1 MHAVLRRSM
10 HALSLVGLLF
20 ASAWAGAAQR
30 ALLVGVSELAN
41 QPASLWLQ
49 APRNDVLLMRD
60 ALARQG
66 FAPADITLLADGVP
80 GAALPDAQAIRD
92 ALQRLLAQSRSGDF
106 VVLYFSGHGTRVR
119 DTAKRYQEP
128 DGLAENF
135 LARDVRGAI
144 GGNGGGA
151 GPLGGGMRDVD
162 FDGWVQAFLAKNVF
176 VWSVFDTC
184 SAASMTR
191 SLRTEPA
198 QPADDEVRWRGVRL
212 DQLVAAA
219 APADDAVPAAPAA
232 EAVARARYVAFFAS
246 ESHQVTPELRLPRGD
261 RQARPQGLLTWA
273 VAQSLQRRPQT
284 WRALFDGVLSLY
296 PPVIDELAQRFPARE
311 LPSPVAEGN
320 LDLPLFTNPAG
331 AVTTRP
337 LWPARRGGA
346 MLALAAGQI
355 DGLVPGQRVHVTA
368 VLDDGAQ
375 REAEAELGDVGL
387 DQSSLRV
394 PDALQGVAGSALW
407 RVQPV
412 AGPAALA
419 LQVRAERPL
428 PAGLSLAY
436 PASILSGSDAAADV
450 RVAPAGGGG
459 WRLELLSPALGGPAT
474 VPVPDAPALRQ
485 RLETLARLKWLERL
499 PALAQ
504 GGRVDGLEVQ
514 LERWQGS
521 ELLRADDA
529 LSQAALPVPSE
540 GQRIALNVHNTSG
553 QSIDLAVIGID
564 AQGALRAVYPP
575 DGAESNRFE
584 RGTREQ
590 PAAKRFDLPWL
601 AQPGAQLLVVAAPAA
616 PYSGPRLFG
625 AGPPEPVADLRVRGQ
640 LQPERRRA
648 VYAVRIQT
656 EGTARPLRAERPDL
670 QPFEKGSSHVA
681 LQHRQPPA
689 AHPAGAH
696 QPDGGR
702 PGDGHGEQRHA
713 RDGRQRAALP
723 RRQAAA

>member
-1 MHAVLRRSM
+1 MHAVLRRSLQ
-10 HALSLVGLLF
+10 ALSVVGLLL
-20 ASAWAGAAQR
+20 AGAWAGAAQR

-92 ALQRLLAQSRSGDF
+92 ALQRLLAQSRSGDL

-119 DTAKRYQEP
+119 DTTKRYQEP

-144 GGNGGGA
+144 GGNGGGT

-191 SLRTEPA
+191 SLRAEPA
-198 QPADDEVRWRGVRL
+198 QPVEDEVRWRGVRV

-331 AVTTRP
+331 AVSTRP

-375 REAEAELGDVGL
+375 REAETELDEVGL
-387 DQSSLRV
+387 DQSSLRL

-412 AGPAALA
+412 AGPAVLA

-436 PASILSGSDAAADV
+436 PASIASAGDGPADV
-450 RVAPAGGGG
+450 RVVAGSAGA
-459 WRLELLSPALGGPAT
+459 WRLEALSPALG
-474 VPVPDAPALRQ
+474 APGAAETLRDVQALRQ
-485 RLETLARLKWLERL
+485 RLETLARLKWLARL

-504 GGRVDGLEVQ
+504 GGRVDGLDVQ
-514 LERWQGS
+514 LERWRGS
-521 ELLRADDA
+521 ELLRTDDA
-529 LSQAALPVPSE
+529 LGQAALPAPAE
-540 GQRIALNVHNTSG
+540 GQRIALNVHNSSG

-564 AQGALRAVYPP
+564 ARGGLRAVYPP

-590 PAAKRFDLPWL
+590 PAAKRFELPWL

-640 LQPERRRA
+640 AQPERRRA

-656 EGTARPLRAERPDL
+656 A
-670 QPFEKGSSHVA
+670 GS
-681 LQHRQPPA
+681 PPA
-689 AHPAGAH
+689 SV
-696 QPDGGR
+696 R
-702 PGDGHGEQRHA
+702 
-713 RDGRQRAALP
+713 
-723 RRQAAA
+723 

>member
-1 MHAVLRRSM
+1 MPPALR
-10 HALSLVGLLF
+10 HFLSLLTLSGLLL

-66 FAPADITLLADGVP
+66 FAPTDITLLADGVA

-92 ALQRLLAQSRSGDF
+92 ALQRLLAQSRSGDV

-119 DTAKRYQEP
+119 DTTKRYQEP

-144 GGNGGGA
+144 GGA
-151 GPLGGGMRDVD
+151 GPLGGGVRDVD

-191 SLRTEPA
+191 SLRAEAA
-198 QPADDEVRWRGVRL
+198 QPADDEVRWRGVRV
-212 DQLVAAA
+212 DQLAAAA
-219 APADDAVPAAPAA
+219 APAGDAVPTAPAA

-331 AVTTRP
+331 AVSTRP

-375 REAEAELGDVGL
+375 READAELGDVGL

-436 PASILSGSDAAADV
+436 PASIASAGDGPADV
-450 RVAPAGGGG
+450 RVAAGADGA
-459 WRLELLSPALGGPAT
+459 WRLEALSPALGA
-474 VPVPDAPALRQ
+474 PDAAETLRDARALRQ
-485 RLETLARLKWLERL
+485 RLETLARLKWLARL

-504 GGRVDGLEVQ
+504 GGRVDRLDVQ
-514 LERWQGS
+514 LEHWRGG

-529 LSQAALPVPSE
+529 LEQALLPAPAE

-564 AQGALRAVYPP
+564 SQGVLRAVYPP

-590 PAAKRFDLPWL
+590 PAAKRFELPWL

-625 AGPPEPVADLRVRGQ
+625 AGPPEALADLRVRGQ

-656 EGTARPLRAERPDL
+656 EGASTTSAR
-670 QPFEKGSSHVA
+670 
-681 LQHRQPPA
+681 
-689 AHPAGAH
+689 
-696 QPDGGR
+696 
-702 PGDGHGEQRHA
+702 
-713 RDGRQRAALP
+713 
-723 RRQAAA
+723 

>member
-1 MHAVLRRSM
+1 MPAVLRR
-10 HALSLVGLLF
+10 ALHLLALVGLLLC
-20 ASAWAGAAQR
+20 SARAGAAQR

-66 FAPADITLLADGVP
+66 FAPADITVLADGVP

-92 ALQRLLAQSRSGDF
+92 ALQRLLAQSQGGDF

-144 GGNGGGA
+144 GSA

-191 SLRTEPA
+191 SLRAEPA
-198 QPADDEVRWRGVRL
+198 QPADDEVRWRGVRV
-212 DQLVAAA
+212 DQLVPAA
-219 APADDAVPAAPAA
+219 APAGDDAVPAAPAA

-320 LDLPLFTNPAG
+320 LDLPLFANPAG

-346 MLALAAGQI
+346 MLSLAAGQI
-355 DGLVPGQRVHVTA
+355 DGLVPRQRVLVTA

-394 PDALQGVAGSALW
+394 PEALQGVAGSALW

-436 PASILSGSDAAADV
+436 PASIATGGDAAADV
-450 RVAPAGGGG
+450 RVLPSGAGG
-459 WRLELLSPALGGPAT
+459 WRLELAAPELGGPAAA
-474 VPVPDAPALRQ
+474 VPLRDAQALRQ
-485 RLETLARLKWLERL
+485 RLETLARLKWLARL

-514 LERWQGS
+514 LERWQGAQ
-521 ELLRADDA
+521 LLRADDPQG
-529 LSQAALPVPSE
+529 LAALPAPAE
-540 GQRIALNVHNTSG
+540 GQRIALHVHNTSG
-553 QSIDLAVIGID
+553 QSIDLAVIGVD

-590 PAAKRFDLPWL
+590 PSAKRFELPWL

-656 EGTARPLRAERPDL
+656 
-670 QPFEKGSSHVA
+670 
-681 LQHRQPPA
+681 
-689 AHPAGAH
+689 
-696 QPDGGR
+696 GGV
-702 PGDGHGEQRHA
+702 
-713 RDGRQRAALP
+713 RAAGV
-723 RRQAAA
+723 R

>member
-1 MHAVLRRSM
+1 MPPVLRPVLR
-10 HALSLVGLLF
+10 LLVLAGLLLGG
-20 ASAWAGAAQR
+20 AWAGAVPR

-80 GAALPDAQAIRD
+80 GAVLPDAQAIRD
-92 ALQRLLAQSRSGDF
+92 ALQRLLAQSRSGDV

-119 DTAKRYQEP
+119 DAAKRYQEP

-135 LARDVRGAI
+135 LARDARGAV
-144 GGNGGGA
+144 GGA
-151 GPLGGGMRDVD
+151 GPLGGGVRDVD

-191 SLRTEPA
+191 SLRAEPA
-198 QPADDEVRWRGVRL
+198 QPADDEVRWRGVRV

-219 APADDAVPAAPAA
+219 PPVDDAVPTAPAA

-273 VAQSLQRRPQT
+273 VVQSLQRRPQT

-355 DGLVPGQRVHVTA
+355 DGLVPRQRVHVTA

-375 REAEAELGDVGL
+375 REAEADLVEVGP

-394 PDALQGVAGSALW
+394 PDVLQDVAGSALW

-419 LQVRAERPL
+419 LQVHAERPL

-436 PASILSGSDAAADV
+436 PASIAPGGDAAADV
-450 RVAPAGGGG
+450 RVQPGAAGG
-459 WRLELLSPALGGPAT
+459 WRLELRSPDLGGPAAA
-474 VPVPDAPALRQ
+474 VPLRDSQALRQ
-485 RLETLARLKWLERL
+485 RLEALARLKWLVRL

-514 LERWQGS
+514 LERWQGTQ
-521 ELLRADDA
+521 LLGADDA
-529 LSQAALPVPSE
+529 QGLAALPAPAE
-540 GQRIALNVHNTSG
+540 GQRIALHVHNTSG
-553 QSIDLAVIGID
+553 QSIDLAVVGLD

-584 RGTREQ
+584 RGTRDQ
-590 PAAKRFDLPWL
+590 PAAKRFELPWL

-656 EGTARPLRAERPDL
+656 EGASTA
-670 QPFEKGSSHVA
+670 S
-681 LQHRQPPA
+681 
-689 AHPAGAH
+689 
-696 QPDGGR
+696 
-702 PGDGHGEQRHA
+702 A
-713 RDGRQRAALP
+713 R
-723 RRQAAA
+723 

>member
-1 MHAVLRRSM
+1 MHAVLRR
-10 HALSLVGLLF
+10 HLRLLSLIGLLL
-20 ASAWAGAAQR
+20 ASAYAGAAQR

-60 ALARQG
+60 ALVRQG
-66 FAPADITLLADGVP
+66 FAPTDVMVLADGVP

-119 DTAKRYQEP
+119 DAAKRYQEP

-162 FDGWVQAFLAKNVF
+162 FDGWVQAFLARNVF

-198 QPADDEVRWRGVRL
+198 QPADDEVRWRGVRA

-219 APADDAVPAAPAA
+219 AATDEAVPAAPSAP
-232 EAVARARYVAFFAS
+232 AVARARYVAFFAS

-261 RQARPQGLLTWA
+261 RRARPQGLLTWA
-273 VAQSLQRRPQT
+273 VAQSLERRPPT

-320 LDLPLFTNPAG
+320 LDLPLFANPAG

-337 LWPARRGGA
+337 LWSARRGGA

-355 DGLVPGQRVHVTA
+355 DGLVPRQRVQVTA

-375 REAEAELGDVGL
+375 REAEAELVDVGL
-387 DQSSLRV
+387 AQSSLRV
-394 PDALQGVAGSALW
+394 PEALQAVGGSALW
-407 RVQPV
+407 RVQPLD
-412 AGPAALA
+412 GPAALA
-419 LQVRAERPL
+419 LQVRAEQPL

-436 PASILSGSDAAADV
+436 PASIASAGDAAADV
-450 RVAPAGGGG
+450 RVVPAGGGG
-459 WRLELLSPALGGPAT
+459 WRLELLSPALGGPAA
-474 VPVPDAPALRQ
+474 VPLRDAQALRQ
-485 RLETLARLKWLERL
+485 RLEALARLKWLARL
-499 PALAQ
+499 PGLAQ
-504 GGRVDGLEVQ
+504 GGRIDGLEVQ
-514 LERWQGS
+514 IERWQGS
-521 ELLRADDA
+521 ELLGTGDA
-529 LSQAALPVPSE
+529 LGQAALPPPPE

-553 QSIDLAVIGID
+553 QSIDLAVIGVD

-590 PAAKRFDLPWL
+590 PAAKRFELPWL
-601 AQPGAQLLVVAAPAA
+601 AQPGAQLLVVALPAA
-616 PYSGPRLFG
+616 PYSAPRLFG
-625 AGPPEPVADLRVRGQ
+625 AGPPEPLADLRVRGQ
-640 LQPERRRA
+640 PQPDRRQA

-656 EGTARPLRAERPDL
+656 
-670 QPFEKGSSHVA
+670 
-681 LQHRQPPA
+681 
-689 AHPAGAH
+689 AGA
-696 QPDGGR
+696 
-702 PGDGHGEQRHA
+702 
-713 RDGRQRAALP
+713 
-723 RRQAAA
+723 AAAPAR